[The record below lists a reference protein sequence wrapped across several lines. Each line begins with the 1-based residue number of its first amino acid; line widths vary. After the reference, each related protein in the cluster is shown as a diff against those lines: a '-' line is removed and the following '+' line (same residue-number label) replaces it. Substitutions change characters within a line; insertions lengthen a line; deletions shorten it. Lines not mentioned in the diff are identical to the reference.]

1 LFKSWPFTPANL
13 GAAVQD
19 KLWHGYISNDEDNV
33 LEALLELMKS
43 VRRWNPRLLAQD
55 PDEAGAAGKVGSG

>member
-1 LFKSWPFTPANL
+1 
-13 GAAVQD
+13 VQD

-33 LEALLELMKS
+33 LEALMELMKS

-55 PDEAGAAGKVGSG
+55 PDEAGAAGKVG

>member
-1 LFKSWPFTPANL
+1 M
-13 GAAVQD
+13 QD

-33 LEALLELMKS
+33 LEALMELMKS

-55 PDEAGAAGKVGSG
+55 PDEAGAAGKVGSGHAAGGMHGVYLVWS